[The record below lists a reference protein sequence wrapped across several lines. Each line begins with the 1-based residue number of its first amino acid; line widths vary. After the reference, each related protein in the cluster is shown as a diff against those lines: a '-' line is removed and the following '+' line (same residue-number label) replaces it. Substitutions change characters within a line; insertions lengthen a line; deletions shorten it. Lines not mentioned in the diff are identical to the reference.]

1 MHRTLPRLLA
11 LGLVLGVLAG
21 CDTRETRKAAIA
33 AQMDGWADKGEYG
46 GLFTEFRR
54 GFPADYAALKT
65 EISDGYAD
73 GEKEEALKHKAFVR
87 LRSFSAAHA
96 ADVARA
102 PTANLV
108 ELAAFQR
115 EAVHALSQ
123 ENTQACA
130 DFSMSAIKENTKLSD
145 RMLQIMNRGSA
156 VQLRAARAGIDHPT
170 DHPPFGRDEAR
181 ELVSALAKK
190 GVTIPANVEAIPVA
204 QQCHMGVVLYDVVRD
219 MPPEHAAAF
228 IAAATIRAGQAMGKK
243 T

>member
-1 MHRTLPRLLA
+1 MPRLLSRLLV
-11 LGLVLGVLAG
+11 LGLVTAALAG
-21 CDTRETRKAAIA
+21 CDTHASRKATIA
-33 AQMDGWADKGEYG
+33 AEMDGWAEHGEYG

-87 LRSFSAAHA
+87 LRGFSAAHA
-96 ADVARA
+96 GDVARA
-102 PTANLV
+102 PTSNLV

-130 DFSMSAIKENTKLSD
+130 DFSMSAIRENTKLSPKV
-145 RMLQIMNRGSA
+145 LEIMNRGSA

-170 DHPPFGRDEAR
+170 DHPTFGRDEAR
-181 ELVSALAKK
+181 ELITALGKK
-190 GVTIPANVEAIPVA
+190 GVTIPANVEALPVA

-219 MPPEHAAAF
+219 MPPEHTAAF
-228 IAAATIRAGQAMGKK
+228 IAAATVRAAKAMDKPI
-243 T
+243 